1 VFPFRMC
8 SGGKAVKDC
17 AYGLAPAINI

>member
-1 VFPFRMC
+1 MC